1 MAFTTNIS
9 ALNFTAQ
16 IKAAANG
23 QPFAAWNMQSF
34 EGLRDLFLNW
44 IYNLNTTGKTEKQRE
59 FGADFRRSPVSNF
72 TIEEICLLWILVQ
85 DPAYLGL
92 TESWADDFY
101 LKIYQRAKFNI
112 AVTERK
118 TFLSNELESYKPLAE
133 KYPQGIINKPPK
145 ESPKDPT
152 GTGNGQAPKTDSF
165 SLWESIKAAFQSP
178 LVWLLFA
185 YSFYTIIKKRRRK
198 DD

>member
-59 FGADFRRSPVSNF
+59 FGTDFRRSPVSNF

-101 LKIYQRAKFNI
+101 LKIYQRAKFNV

-118 TFLSNELESYKPLAE
+118 TFLSNELESYKTLSAE
-133 KYPQGIINKPPK
+133 RPDGIINKAP
-145 ESPKDPT
+145 DPNASNPT
-152 GTGNGQAPKTDSF
+152 KGNSTTNGGTSSF
-165 SLWESIKAAFQSP
+165 SLWESVKAAFQSP

>member
-1 MAFTTNIS
+1 MAFTINIS

-16 IKAAANG
+16 IKATANG
-23 QPFAAWNMQSF
+23 QPFSAWNMQSF
-34 EGLRDLFLNW
+34 EGLRETFLNW
-44 IYNLNTTGKTEKQRE
+44 IYNLDTTGKTDKQRE
-59 FGADFRRSPVSNF
+59 FGADFKRSPTSNF

-101 LKIYQRAKFNI
+101 LKIYERAKFNV

-118 TFLSNELESYKPLAE
+118 TFLSNELESYKPLAQ
-133 KYPQGIINKPPK
+133 KYPDGIVNKAPETNTTTTNPTK
-145 ESPKDPT
+145 SPNT
-152 GTGNGQAPKTDSF
+152 GTGSF
-165 SLWESIKAAFQSP
+165 SLWESIKAALQSP